1 MATQG
6 RRTEALHAYA
16 CRLVRA
22 ASKKWQ
28 LHEGKEIRTGSLS
41 GTLALVPPNFFGIEP
56 GPDLPASV
64 GSEGLGGL
72 STFRVWP
79 ALNVRAC
86 IAATLRNSLPV
97 GLLGGAAP
105 TPRSAAPA
113 TLVLPRRPTH
123 RLAASGPGAAIASKL
138 RRAPTLP
145 NCGATGHRLGALF
158 WGLMGL
164 VRLTR
169 RRRGTRTARRSSAR
183 TRWRAPSRQAC
194 RSSSSELLHLPR
206 RTAETRTLV
215 PGAHNRIADDLD
227 LLEIVRRHGPARRQ
241 I

>member
-1 MATQG
+1 MG
-6 RRTEALHAYA
+6 
-16 CRLVRA
+16 
-22 ASKKWQ
+22 
-28 LHEGKEIRTGSLS
+28 
-41 GTLALVPPNFFGIEP
+41 LALVPPNFFGIEP

-158 WGLMGL
+158 WGSHGL
-164 VRLTR
+164 GEAHQTTTR
-169 RRRGTRTARRSSAR
+169 NAHSPAIVSQNTVACAKPASLSVIVIGTASFATA
-183 TRWRAPSRQAC
+183 
-194 RSSSSELLHLPR
+194 
-206 RTAETRTLV
+206 
-215 PGAHNRIADDLD
+215 NR
-227 LLEIVRRHGPARRQ
+227 
-241 I
+241 